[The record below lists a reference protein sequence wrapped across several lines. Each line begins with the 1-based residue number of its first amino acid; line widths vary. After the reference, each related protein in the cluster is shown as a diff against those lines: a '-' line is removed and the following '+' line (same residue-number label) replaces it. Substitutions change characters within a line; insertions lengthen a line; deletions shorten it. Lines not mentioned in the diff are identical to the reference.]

1 MKIVIIL
8 ENKVKAHKKNGIPF
22 VRNAD
27 FGFRNG

>member
-8 ENKVKAHKKNGIPF
+8 ENKVKAQKNGIPF
-22 VRNAD
+22 VWNAD

>member
-8 ENKVKAHKKNGIPF
+8 ENKVKAHKKGIPF